1 MLSIAVSTATMLRL
15 SGRFQSSGAGGSPS
29 GRSHTTSGSAAPSG
43 AWPVSG
49 TPMLSMGDEAGRT
62 QHGNNHAYAQD
73 NASTAIRW
81 EGVDVKLQRFVS
93 RLIRS
98 GLGTADL
105 ARLICPIGVPGIN
118 NKDPDVIAISVAAQV
133 MLLRE
138 QHDRRR
144 PASVEA
150 SCSSCPREAEG
161 LCV

>member
-1 MLSIAVSTATMLRL
+1 MRQPDMEISALKAGSLVLVMTHDHQIDFEIVLAALKRIDIPAVGLI
-15 SGRFQSSGAGGSPS
+15 
-29 GRSHTTSGSAAPSG
+29 GSATKRA
-43 AWPVSG
+43 
-49 TPMLSMGDEAGRT
+49 
-62 QHGNNHAYAQD
+62 
-73 NASTAIRW
+73 
-81 EGVDVKLQRFVS
+81 RFVS